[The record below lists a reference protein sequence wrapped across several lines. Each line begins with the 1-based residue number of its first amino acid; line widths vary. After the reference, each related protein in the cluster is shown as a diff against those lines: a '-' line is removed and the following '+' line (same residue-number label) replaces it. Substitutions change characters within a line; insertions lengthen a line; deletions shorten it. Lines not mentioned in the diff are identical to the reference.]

1 MARTRS
7 VWHQVGGASMRAP
20 SHASG
25 ERSES
30 ATLRRTILRMT
41 RWGHEGCI
49 GATAAPTAR
58 RGSRD
63 IAARVFWSVFV
74 REVSGTAF
82 VSLNS
87 RSAKERSRCIERL
100 GSGHQA
106 TVLQLR
112 RRGRKH
118 VCRRSG
124 DGPPTSKTAMI
135 TSQERGVKSEF
146 TRSAIFLNSGA
157 CRSVI
162 CSEA

>member
-1 MARTRS
+1 
-7 VWHQVGGASMRAP
+7 MRAP